1 MGLRQPHRVRSLHIE
16 VPAVSSGVSGSSRKD
31 LGALVKYAVL
41 GVTAFLAAQVNATP
55 SAMAQNPAS
64 ATGWQFAVA
73 PYIWAAGIKGEVATL
88 PPAPAV
94 DIDVGFSD
102 ILKNLNIAFMGLAEI
117 HNGRFSV
124 LLDLTYTRLEAKSDT
139 PGPLF
144 SDAKLTT
151 IAAFA
156 TLTGGYRVISLPQG
170 FLEPF
175 VGGRLW
181 YVDTKIK
188 LGSGL
193 LASRKGSDDE
203 VWFDPIIGIRAR
215 ANLGSGF
222 FVSGYFDF
230 GGYGVG
236 SDVTWQAY
244 GGLGYEFSSS
254 WSVFGGYRYLSVDYD
269 RNGFVYDIEQHGPMT
284 GVIYRF

>member
-1 MGLRQPHRVRSLHIE
+1 MYK
-16 VPAVSSGVSGSSRKD
+16 AVVATLAIAGCLGSG
-31 LGALVKYAVL
+31 
-41 GVTAFLAAQVNATP
+41 GVAHGQT
-55 SAMAQNPAS
+55 PAS
-64 ATGWQFAVA
+64 AGDWQFAVA

-151 IAAFA
+151 TAAFA
-156 TLTGGYRVISLPQG
+156 TVTGGYRVISLPQG

-181 YVDTKIK
+181 YVATQVK

-203 VWFDPIIGIRAR
+203 VWFDPIIGVRAR